1 MIESIVLKNTEL
13 NRTININKSS
23 GEYWL
28 NEVDFG
34 QVEGTPQTFK
44 FIDQIGESVYN
55 TTLTPRQIQITG
67 WVASWDE
74 GTVKRLKQE
83 LNHFVNPKHLLELY
97 TNGMKIQFY
106 PRTSIRYSPSYQE
119 NNEVICKFLITGFCP
134 YPLFTDENETVVS
147 ASYTEPLLLFPLV
160 IPSEEGV
167 KFGVRQPSLIA
178 EILNEGDFPVGYT
191 IEFRAHGTV
200 VNPILTDIGTQQFIE
215 ISKTMESGEVITVDT
230 REGYRQVRGS
240 VNGVESNYFRYR
252 NFDSSWLTLQQGVN
266 SIRYNA
272 ESGLSS
278 LEVYIRFSPAYLEV
292 DV

>member
-1 MIESIVLKNTEL
+1 MIESIVLKNTDL
-13 NRTININKSS
+13 NRVININKSS

-28 NEVDFG
+28 DEVDFG

-83 LNHFVNPKHLLELY
+83 LNHFVNPKHLLEVS
-97 TNGMKIQFY
+97 TNGLKIQFY

-134 YPLFTDENETVVS
+134 YPLFTDENEHVVS
-147 ASYTEPLLLFPLV
+147 ASYTEPRFVFPLV
-160 IPSEEGV
+160 IPADTGML
-167 KFGVRQPSLIA
+167 FGVRQPSLIA
-178 EILNEGDFPVGYT
+178 EILNEGDFPVGYI
-191 IEFRAHGTV
+191 IEFRAYGTV
-200 VNPILTDIGTQQFIE
+200 VNPILIDIGTQQFIE
-215 ISKTMESGEVITVDT
+215 ITKTLESGEVVTIDT
-230 REGYRQVRGS
+230 REGYRQVRGKL
-240 VNGVESNYFRYR
+240 NNTESNYFRYR

-272 ESGLSS
+272 ESGLTA

-292 DV
+292 DA